1 METPPTS
8 RLLTTRDLV
17 NRARRRPRTSPSGV
31 LSQHVQ
37 VQFLGLA
44 QPLDILGMIDD
55 MVTGTGVDKHRQT
68 TSVHAQPG
76 YQA

>member
-1 METPPTS
+1 
-8 RLLTTRDLV
+8 
-17 NRARRRPRTSPSGV
+17 
-31 LSQHVQ
+31 
-37 VQFLGLA
+37 
-44 QPLDILGMIDD
+44 LDILGMIDD